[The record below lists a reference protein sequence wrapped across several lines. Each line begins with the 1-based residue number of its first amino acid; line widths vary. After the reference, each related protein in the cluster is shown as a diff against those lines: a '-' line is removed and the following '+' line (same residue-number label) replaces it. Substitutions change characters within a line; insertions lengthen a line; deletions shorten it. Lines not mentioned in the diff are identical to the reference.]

1 MKMCCGYWLQVL
13 CLAEALLTS
22 TNRMFS
28 YWNTDIFI
36 WLLQLVWSYSVGIFP
51 CPLLNP
57 CIPNFSEV
65 DSSILVFRLVHWC
78 KYRFQSKIKNKMA
91 NHTGLMKWL
100 ISCLIWS
107 YTVCTSIG
115 FGLRSW
121 KGYIYVFCAI
131 WTNHLSICTAH
142 STSLPSFLGTLHS
155 GFCSVTPT
163 MCPQFHHQ
171 LIDKYSPL
179 EAVEPLPPY
188 TNCTFHKFIWL
199 PWISPHSTSTVSYQQ
214 SIHNLSISWLT
225 NTTICPSA
233 D

>member
-1 MKMCCGYWLQVL
+1 MKMYCGYWLQVL

-22 TNRMFS
+22 TNKMFS
-28 YWNTDIFI
+28 YWNTEIFI

-51 CPLLNP
+51 CPFLNP

-78 KYRFQSKIKNKMA
+78 KYRFQSKLKNKMS

-107 YTVCTSIG
+107 YTAQVLVLVCAAEKVTYMFSVLYEQIICPPVQHIPQVY
-115 FGLRSW
+115 LVSLE
-121 KGYIYVFCAI
+121 
-131 WTNHLSICTAH
+131 LSTVD
-142 STSLPSFLGTLHS
+142 
-155 GFCSVTPT
+155 FCSVTPT

-179 EAVEPLPPY
+179 EAVGPLPPY
-188 TNCTFHKFIWL
+188 TNCTFHKF
-199 PWISPHSTSTVSYQQ
+199 T
-214 SIHNLSISWLT
+214 
-225 NTTICPSA
+225 
-233 D
+233 